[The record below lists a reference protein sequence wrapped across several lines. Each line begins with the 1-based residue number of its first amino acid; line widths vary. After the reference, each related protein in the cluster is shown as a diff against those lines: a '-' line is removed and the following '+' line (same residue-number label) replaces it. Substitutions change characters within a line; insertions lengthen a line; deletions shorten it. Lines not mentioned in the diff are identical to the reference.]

1 MADGGVFS
9 LLGKRRFLPYFLTQA
24 FGAFNDNLFKQG
36 ILLLFTYVIATSS
49 SASLINLASGLFI
62 LPFFLFSPLA
72 GQIADKVE
80 KAKLIQWIKMAE
92 IVLMLL
98 AAVAFILQ
106 SKEMLLLLLF
116 LMGTQSSMFGPV
128 KYSILPQHLGPKELL
143 AGNALV
149 EMGTFLA
156 ILFGTIIAGVL
167 FIIPGGINIIS
178 IGIVVVA
185 VLGFFC
191 SRYIP
196 NAPSSNP
203 DLKINFNPF
212 AETLDTARNIQG
224 NRAVFLSIMA
234 ISWFWFLGASYLTQF
249 NLFTKDFLMGD
260 PAVATGLLTLFSVGI
275 AVGSLLCSKLSEGQ
289 VEIGLVPI
297 GSLGL
302 TIFGIDLYF
311 ATPELVGVAERGV
324 GEFLADSRGY
334 GVLLD
339 LLLIGVFGGFYIVP
353 LYALI
358 QERTDEKRRAQ
369 VIALNNVMNAIFMV
383 VSAAAAILMLSVIE
397 LSIPEYFLVL
407 AIMNGVVAL
416 YIYRQVPEFVL
427 RFCIWLLSHTMYR
440 VSKSGMEH
448 IPQEGAAVLVCNH
461 VSYVDALLIG
471 GAVRRPVRF
480 VMDRDIARMRGMAWF
495 FRLARTIPI
504 TSEKR
509 DPEVYAQ
516 AFRSID
522 EALANGELVCIF
534 PEGRLTKDGEIDR
547 FRKGIEVILERN
559 PVPVIPMALRG
570 LWGSYFSHK
579 DKPALAKL
587 PSRFWSK
594 VELVVDTSV
603 SPENATAEGLES
615 RVKELRGAYA

>member
-36 ILLLFTYVIATSS
+36 ILLLFTYVIATAD
-49 SASLINLASGLFI
+49 SASLINMASGLFI

-72 GQIADKVE
+72 GQIADKIE

-92 IVLMLL
+92 IVLMIM
-98 AAVAFILQ
+98 AAAAFVIQ
-106 SKEMLLLLLF
+106 SKEFLLVLLF
-116 LMGTQSSMFGPV
+116 LMGAQSSMFGPV
-128 KYSILPQHLGPKELL
+128 KYSILPQHLESKELL

-167 FIIPGGINIIS
+167 FVMPGGINIICV
-178 IGIVVVA
+178 GIVVVA
-185 VLGFFC
+185 VIGYLS

-196 NAPSSNP
+196 DAPSSNP
-203 DLKINFNPF
+203 DLKLNFNPF
-212 AETLDTARNIQG
+212 IETLETIRNIKD
-224 NRAVFLSIMA
+224 NRAVLLSIMA

-249 NLFTKDFLMGD
+249 NLFTKEYLMGD
-260 PAVATGLLTLFSVGI
+260 PAVATSLLTLFSVGI
-275 AVGSLLCSKLSEGQ
+275 AIGSLFCSKLSEGQ
-289 VEIGLVPI
+289 VELGLVPI

-302 TIFGIDLYF
+302 TIFGVDLFF
-311 ATPELVGVAERGV
+311 ATPDLGGISERGV
-324 GEFLADSRGY
+324 MEFLSDSRSY
-334 GVLLD
+334 GVLID
-339 LLLIGVFGGFYIVP
+339 LLLIGIFGGFYIVP

-358 QERTDEKRRAQ
+358 QERSDEKRRAQ

-383 VSAAAAILMLSVIE
+383 VSAAAAIFMLSLLK
-397 LSIPEYFLVL
+397 LSIPQYFLVL
-407 AIMNGVVAL
+407 AVMNGVVAI
-416 YIYRQVPEFVL
+416 YIYHQVPEFVL
-427 RFCIWLLSHTMYR
+427 RFCIWMLGHTMYR
-440 VSKSGMEH
+440 VSKSGMEN

-471 GAVRRPVRF
+471 GAVKRPVRF
-480 VMDRDIARMRGMAWF
+480 VMDRNISQMKGMAWF
-495 FRLARTIPI
+495 FKLAKTIPI

-509 DPEVYAQ
+509 DPEVYRK
-516 AFRSID
+516 AFESID

-547 FRKGIEVILERN
+547 FRKGVELIVERN

-594 VELVVDTSV
+594 VELVVDASV
-603 SPENATAEGLES
+603 RPQEVSAEALED
-615 RVKELRGAYA
+615 RVKALRGAFA